1 MGMQLH
7 IRTRQQ
13 QKIPLWLMMF
23 LSLTACQHRPPTLS
37 DQHLTQPH
45 TPSVISSPVS
55 TESSPLTLVQP
66 PQKTFTLIVSQAP
79 VREVLS
85 KIAKEAGLNADVHP
99 AINGLITIHAIKQ
112 SLPTILNRITQ
123 QAAIRWRVSDQ
134 AIIIDIE
141 PDTPYL
147 KHYQINHLN
156 LNRQYK
162 TEIGASSVVKA
173 TGSHSII
180 PGNQSGHKAGSY
192 SQFQNEAHNHFWQS
206 LQNHFEKILQE
217 RGNSP
222 TVVEL
227 VPKSNEQKPNQQT
240 SSVPIKESFSQ
251 VSGLVS
257 IHKETGIIS
266 ILATENQHQKI
277 SQLIKEIEAQSN
289 KQVMIEATIIEIE
302 LSHEYQMGIDWQGI
316 FKDGRY
322 RYQQNFARYI
332 NSNPIPKFN
341 AALPIFE
348 YISSG
353 GNIQSTIQALESF
366 GKLKV
371 LSSPKIISLNNQ
383 PAILKAVQDIPY
395 FTMRVNISE
404 GNNNQASRTSYESH
418 LNTVS
423 EGIVLTILPQ
433 ISDQGRI
440 AINIRPTIS
449 SVIGYIRDPAI
460 DLALSQ
466 QAKANSVDVKSEI
479 PIVQIRELESTLFLQ
494 NGQVAV
500 LGGLIKDQIKEND
513 IGLPFI
519 SRVPVVG
526 NIFKYRTEESKKTE
540 LVVLIKPT
548 LISATQQKIIKLSN
562 QDGDPT

>member
-1 MGMQLH
+1 MGMQFH
-7 IRTRQQ
+7 IRACQQ
-13 QKIPLWLMMF
+13 AKIPLLLTVM
-23 LSLTACQHRPPTLS
+23 LSLTACQHRPPTPSPHHLS
-37 DQHLTQPH
+37 PPVHPSPTVLS
-45 TPSVISSPVS
+45 TPDIKPSLPS
-55 TESSPLTLVQP
+55 LVEP
-66 PQKTFTLIVSQAP
+66 APKTFSLVVSQAP
-79 VREVLS
+79 ARDVLTQ
-85 KIAKEAGLNADVHP
+85 IAKEAGLNADVHP
-99 AINGLITIHAIKQ
+99 AINGLITIHAVKQ
-112 SLPTILNRITQ
+112 SLPAILNRIAQ
-123 QAAIRWRVSDQ
+123 QVAIRWRMSDQ
-134 AIIIDIE
+134 AIIIE

-173 TGSHSII
+173 SGSHSII

-206 LQNHFEKILQE
+206 LQNHLEKILQE
-217 RGNSP
+217 RSLPP
-222 TVVEL
+222 TVVDST
-227 VPKSNEQKPNQQT
+227 PKSNEQKSNQHIATIQ
-240 SSVPIKESFSQ
+240 SKDSFSQ
-251 VSGLVS
+251 TSNLVS
-257 IHKETGIIS
+257 IHKETGIVS

-277 SQLIKEIEAQSN
+277 SQLIKEIELQSN

-316 FKDGRY
+316 FQEGRY

-332 NSNPIPKFN
+332 NSSPIPKFN
-341 AALPIFE
+341 AALPVFE
-348 YISSG
+348 YISRN

-404 GNNNQASRTSYESH
+404 GNNNQVSRTSYESN

-433 ISDQGRI
+433 ISDQGKI

-466 QAKANSVDVKSEI
+466 QAKTHSVDVKSEI

-494 NGQVAV
+494 DGQVAV
-500 LGGLIKDQIKEND
+500 LGGLIKDQIKENN

-519 SRVPVVG
+519 SRLPVLG
-526 NIFKYRTEESKKTE
+526 NVFKYQTEETKKTE

-548 LISATQQKIIKLSN
+548 LISKPHPNLLN
-562 QDGDPT
+562 GG

>member
-1 MGMQLH
+1 M
-7 IRTRQQ
+7 
-13 QKIPLWLMMF
+13 
-23 LSLTACQHRPPTLS
+23 
-37 DQHLTQPH
+37 
-45 TPSVISSPVS
+45 
-55 TESSPLTLVQP
+55 
-66 PQKTFTLIVSQAP
+66 
-79 VREVLS
+79 
-85 KIAKEAGLNADVHP
+85 
-99 AINGLITIHAIKQ
+99 
-112 SLPTILNRITQ
+112 
-123 QAAIRWRVSDQ
+123 
-134 AIIIDIE
+134 
-141 PDTPYL
+141 
-147 KHYQINHLN
+147 
-156 LNRQYK
+156 
-162 TEIGASSVVKA
+162 
-173 TGSHSII
+173 
-180 PGNQSGHKAGSY
+180 
-192 SQFQNEAHNHFWQS
+192 
-206 LQNHFEKILQE
+206 
-217 RGNSP
+217 
-222 TVVEL
+222 
-227 VPKSNEQKPNQQT
+227 PKSNEQKPNQQT
-240 SSVPIKESFSQ
+240 SSVAIKEGFSQ
-251 VSGLVS
+251 VSNLVS
-257 IHKETGIIS
+257 IHKETGIVS

-404 GNNNQASRTSYESH
+404 GNNNQASRTSYESY

-466 QAKANSVDVKSEI
+466 QAKVNSVDVKSEI

-494 NGQVAV
+494 DGQVAV